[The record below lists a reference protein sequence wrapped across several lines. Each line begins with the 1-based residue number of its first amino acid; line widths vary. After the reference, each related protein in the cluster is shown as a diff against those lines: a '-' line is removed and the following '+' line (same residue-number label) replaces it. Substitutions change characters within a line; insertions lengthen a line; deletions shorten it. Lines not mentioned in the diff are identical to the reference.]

1 MKNLKANIEHYVV
14 IKKKKKNLPLLI
26 FRRPDFLKVI
36 RNLLKTRFNT
46 VNYFGKTW
54 NCFPGRLLK
63 RLKWFIYNFLLSRPI
78 ILENFILL
86 TERDQQLILQQCTL
100 DSKSMLLLKVFFFK
114 KYIHSSISQL
124 DRIFFPRLI
133 HYKPTNFICS
143 FSFFNV
149 HSDLSFFFFFPFL
162 FSFWN
167 I

>member
-1 MKNLKANIEHYVV
+1 M
-14 IKKKKKNLPLLI
+14 I

-124 DRIFFPRLI
+124 DRISFPRLI
-133 HYKPTNFICS
+133 HYKPTNLYAVFLFLMSIQTCP
-143 FSFFNV
+143 
-149 HSDLSFFFFFPFL
+149 FFFFFFL
-162 FSFWN
+162 YFF
-167 I
+167 